1 MNRRGS
7 PALLWPEYYD
17 VVILPPPP
25 VRKLAIDLSRELRR
39 SGGRWTLGTREFLP
53 HISLYHIPVPKKALD
68 AFLDE
73 LQAVI
78 DSATFGNLET
88 VGFDMPVITVS
99 KPDWLRNLQA
109 RVVHRTVKFFNRRYG
124 AEEIWN
130 LERFAGRRLK
140 FARHYLNKFGS
151 PMMGMNFQPHLT
163 LTSFKGGEPA
173 DIQFDIRKVRF
184 PVDRLYV
191 CELGPSHSCQ
201 RIVREL
207 LPHRK

>member
-1 MNRRGS
+1 
-7 PALLWPEYYD
+7 
-17 VVILPPPP
+17 
-25 VRKLAIDLSRELRR
+25 
-39 SGGRWTLGTREFLP
+39 
-53 HISLYHIPVPKKALD
+53 
-68 AFLDE
+68 
-73 LQAVI
+73 
-78 DSATFGNLET
+78 
-88 VGFDMPVITVS
+88 MPVITVS